1 MTLDELLDCAYAEAL
16 SNKLAPSPEA
26 SWRNIC
32 RRYSKAFSTPLHVVY
47 SLPHEDVALAVFE
60 SNLEDLD
67 PDEHLEKLLDLIY
80 ELGDPSYAKQKE
92 EELAEFIADA
102 AQQEKERLKA
112 NKPIHPS
119 LAKDGATQ
127 KLGSKVE
134 RASEASLPTGG
145 KVDLSYFEDDDGE
158 R

>member
-1 MTLDELLDCAYAEAL
+1 MNLDDLLDTCYAEAL

-32 RRYSKAFSTPLHVVY
+32 RRYSKLFATPLHIVY
-47 SLPHEDVALAVFE
+47 SLPHEDVALALFE
-60 SNLEDLD
+60 ENLEALD
-67 PDEHLEKLLDLIY
+67 PDEHLEQLLDLIY
-80 ELGDPSYAKQKE
+80 TLDDPEYAKQKE
-92 EELAEFIADA
+92 EDLAEFIADA

-112 NKPIHPS
+112 NKPIHPA
-119 LAKDGATQ
+119 LARDGANQ
-127 KLGSKVE
+127 KLGSRNE

-145 KVDLSYFEDDDGE
+145 KVDLSYFEDDEGE